1 VNTKR
6 EEKDEMKAIKRKRF
20 STTGLVLSVLALVMA
35 MSGSAYA
42 AYDPIGGGT
51 TKLTLDKGFLSF
63 LKKQGVT
70 LTAKAPAKRQ
80 GSTIVLPVSGGKE
93 DPVAGKGEVTH
104 EGQIVF
110 AKGNRKV
117 PMRSI
122 ELKAK
127 KTPLFAKVGGSQL
140 KLVSAKSVTS
150 TREGF
155 GQGFRA
161 TSLELT
167 AKVATRL
174 NKKLRT
180 GKAFTEGLAMGTL
193 KSKTQPQ
200 RVAILDQGQGTI
212 TPDPAILAK
221 FKALFVSLNPIAPAE
236 LQPGPLLKFPI
247 ALGGQIS
254 PEASEGTLR
263 LAGAI
268 ELLQL
273 GAGQV
278 FHSEYWL
285 DLGAKS
291 TSAEVDIEPTP
302 AFPGKLGRVGAFDL
316 GIGSVASDPKSR
328 AITVSNAPLTLT
340 AATAQSFN
348 EAFAEG
354 KGVFGAGE
362 TFGVVGFGA
371 VGQ

>member
-1 VNTKR
+1 MRDHKT
-6 EEKDEMKAIKRKRF
+6 IKLGG
-20 STTGLVLSVLALVMA
+20 SLVAFALLFCLCLS
-35 MSGSAYA
+35 SSAGA

-51 TKLTLDKGFLSF
+51 TKLTLDKSFLSL

-80 GSTIVLPVSGGKE
+80 GNSILLPVSGGKE
-93 DPVAGKGEVTH
+93 DPTSGKGEVTH

-110 AKGNRKV
+110 AKANRKL
-117 PMRSI
+117 PLRDI

-140 KLVSAKSVTS
+140 KLTTAKSITS
-150 TREGF
+150 AREGF

-161 TSLELT
+161 TNLGLT

-180 GKAFTEGLAMGTL
+180 GKAFKEGQAIGAVN
-193 KSKTQPQ
+193 SKTQPQ
-200 RVAILDQGQGTI
+200 RVAILDQGQGTV

-236 LQPGPLLKFPI
+236 LQPGPVLKFPI

-254 PEASEGTLR
+254 PDASEGSLR
-263 LAGAI
+263 LGGAI

-278 FHSEYWL
+278 FHKEYWL
-285 DLGAKS
+285 DLGARS

-302 AFPGKLGRVGAFDL
+302 AFPGKLGRIGVFDL
-316 GIGSVASDPKSR
+316 GQGVVSSDPKARTIS
-328 AITVSNAPLTLT
+328 VSNAPLTLT

-348 EAFAEG
+348 EAFAG
-354 KGVFGAGE
+354 GAPTFAAGE

>member
-1 VNTKR
+1 
-6 EEKDEMKAIKRKRF
+6 MKTIKVK
-20 STTGLVLSVLALVMA
+20 TIGIAGLSVAVVVLIVTLTGAA
-35 MSGSAYA
+35 FANA
-42 AYDPIGGGT
+42 AYDPIAGGT
-51 TKLTLDKGFLSF
+51 TKLTLDKGLLSF
-63 LKKQGVT
+63 LKKEGVT
-70 LTAKAPAKRQ
+70 LKAKAPAKRQ
-80 GSTIVLPVSGGKE
+80 GNTILLPVSGGKS
-93 DPVAGKGEVTH
+93 DPTQGKGEVTH

-117 PMRSI
+117 PLRDI

-140 KLVSAKSVTS
+140 KFVSAKTITS
-150 TREGF
+150 AREGF
-155 GQGFRA
+155 GQGFKA
-161 TSLELT
+161 TGLELT

-180 GKAFTEGLAMGTL
+180 GKAFQEGLAIGTL

-236 LQPGPLLKFPI
+236 LQPGPILKFPI

-254 PEASEGTLR
+254 PDASEGTLR
-263 LAGAI
+263 FGGAI

-278 FHSEYWL
+278 FHKEYWL
-285 DLGAKS
+285 DLGLKS

-316 GIGSVASDPKSR
+316 GVGSVSSDPKSR
-328 AITVSNAPLTLT
+328 TISVSGAPLALT

-348 EAFAEG
+348 DAFAEG
-354 KGVFGAGE
+354 KAVFGAGE
-362 TFGVVGFGA
+362 AFGVVGFGA

>member
-1 VNTKR
+1 MSEAKQKR
-6 EEKDEMKAIKRKRF
+6 QKG
-20 STTGLVLSVLALVMA
+20 TGLLGLTLALVA
-35 MSGSAYA
+35 FLVAFTGDASA

-51 TKLTLDKGFLSF
+51 TKLTLDKGLLSF

-80 GSTIVLPVSGGKE
+80 GKTLVLPVSGGKE
-93 DPVAGKGEVTH
+93 DPTTGKGEVEH

-110 AKGNRKV
+110 SKGNRKV
-117 PMRSI
+117 PLRDI

-127 KTPLFAKVGGSQL
+127 RTPLFAKVGGSQL
-140 KLVSAKSVTS
+140 KLTTAKTITSA
-150 TREGF
+150 REGF
-155 GQGFRA
+155 GQGFKA
-161 TSLELT
+161 TGLTLT

-180 GKAFTEGLAMGTL
+180 GKAFQEGLALGTL

-200 RVAILDQGQGTI
+200 RVAILEQGQGTI
-212 TPDPAILAK
+212 TPDPQILAK

-247 ALGGQIS
+247 ALGGKIS
-254 PEASEGTLR
+254 PDASEGTLR
-263 LAGAI
+263 LGGAI

-278 FHSEYWL
+278 FHKEYWL
-285 DLGAKS
+285 DLGAHS
-291 TSAEVDIEPTP
+291 ASAEVDIEPTP
-302 AFPGKLGRVGAFDL
+302 AFPGKLGRIGAFDL
-316 GIGSVASDPKSR
+316 GVGSVSSDPKTR
-328 AITVSNAPLTLT
+328 TITVSNAPLTLT

-354 KGVFGAGE
+354 KATFSAGE
-362 TFGVVGFGA
+362 SFGVVGFGA